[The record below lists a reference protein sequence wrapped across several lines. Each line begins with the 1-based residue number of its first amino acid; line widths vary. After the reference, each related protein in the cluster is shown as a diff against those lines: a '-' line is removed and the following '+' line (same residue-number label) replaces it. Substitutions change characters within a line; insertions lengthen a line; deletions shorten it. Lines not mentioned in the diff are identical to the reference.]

1 MVKKGLIT
9 ITINGIICLKMEMRI
24 ISIYHS
30 DGEYARA
37 MAERLCLKLR
47 GVKVAAENSEKVSGR
62 EVYVMER
69 YTSASGAAEEI
80 SEKFCV
86 IKQADGEGPCVLTGF
101 LSGAGGSGTTSAAIA
116 MGRIY
121 TELYGYKTLYLS
133 FDRLAL
139 KSGLS
144 AENSM
149 INVYNM
155 VFGQEF
161 VINGNVF
168 AQDSSGLFYMGTK
181 GIVNPVGFLNGAMA
195 ASLIDRLSG
204 RFERMVLDIPYNWEG
219 AMDLI
224 DLCDNIAVCFG
235 WQQERW
241 SLSEVLSEHY
251 KGIRDR
257 VFEFRP
263 FFDEYGTE
271 DIYGQFGSEVRALAQ
286 QIEES

>member
-1 MVKKGLIT
+1 
-9 ITINGIICLKMEMRI
+9 MEMRI
-24 ISIYHS
+24 ISIYHR

-47 GVKVAAENSEKVSGR
+47 GVKVAVERSEIVPGR

-69 YTSASGAAEEI
+69 YMSASSAAEEI
-80 SEKFCV
+80 SEKFGV

-133 FDRLAL
+133 FDKLAL

-144 AENSM
+144 AEDSM

-155 VFGQEF
+155 IFGQEF
-161 VINGNVF
+161 MINGSVF

-204 RFERMVLDIPYNWEG
+204 RYNWEG

-241 SLSEVLSEHY
+241 PLSEVLSEHY